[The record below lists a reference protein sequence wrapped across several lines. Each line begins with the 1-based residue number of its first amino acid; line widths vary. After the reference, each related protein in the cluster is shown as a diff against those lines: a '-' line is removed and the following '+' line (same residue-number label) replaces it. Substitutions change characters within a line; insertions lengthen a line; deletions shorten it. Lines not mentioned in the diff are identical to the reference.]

1 MKITPLDIQQQQFRG
16 KIFGGLDPDEV
27 DGFLQQV
34 SQEMEQLVRENNDL
48 KEFQRKAAI
57 DLEEMNLREKALRET
72 MLAAQRIIEEMKSN
86 AQKEATLIITEA
98 ELQGEKLVAAAE
110 TRLVELRTEIQ
121 ELRRQKQQ
129 FEASFKSLLDNHYN
143 MLTVPDDRDL

>member
-72 MLAAQRIIEEMKSN
+72 MLAAQRIIEEMKAN

-98 ELQGEKLVAAAE
+98 ELQGEKLLATAE
-110 TRLVELRTEIQ
+110 ARLVELRTEIQ

>member
-72 MLAAQRIIEEMKSN
+72 MLAAQRIIEEMKAN

-98 ELQGEKLVAAAE
+98 ELQGDKLLATAE
-110 TRLVELRTEIQ
+110 ARLVELRTEIQ

-143 MLTVPDDRDL
+143 MLTAPDDRDL

>member
-72 MLAAQRIIEEMKSN
+72 MLAAQRIIEEMKAN

-98 ELQGEKLVAAAE
+98 ELQGDKLLATAE
-110 TRLVELRTEIQ
+110 ARLVELRTEIQ

>member
-72 MLAAQRIIEEMKSN
+72 MLAAQRIIEEMKAN

-98 ELQGEKLVAAAE
+98 ELQGDKLLAAAE
-110 TRLVELRTEIQ
+110 ARLVELRTEIQ

-143 MLTVPDDRDL
+143 MLTAADDRDL